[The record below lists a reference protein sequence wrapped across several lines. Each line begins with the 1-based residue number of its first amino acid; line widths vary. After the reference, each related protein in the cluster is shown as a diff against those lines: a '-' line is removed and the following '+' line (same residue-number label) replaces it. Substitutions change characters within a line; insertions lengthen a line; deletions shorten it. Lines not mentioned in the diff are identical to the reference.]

1 MIVNLGN
8 LEPRKSETVLHS
20 FQQSYFEY
28 VSRNIYRS
36 IKKSIIRLYFE
47 LRIVV
52 ITDSYQ
58 LELLIES
65 QATGTTARVAEVA
78 HPY

>member
-1 MIVNLGN
+1 M
-8 LEPRKSETVLHS
+8 
-20 FQQSYFEY
+20 
-28 VSRNIYRS
+28 
-36 IKKSIIRLYFE
+36 
-47 LRIVV
+47 V

-65 QATGTTARVAEVA
+65 RATGTLGRVAEVA